1 MKAAQAKT
9 RRDGRTVKY
18 RERQA
23 KERTN
28 GKGEEGGK
36 QWDKVEE
43 YDRERESVPVCGASV
58 RKLL

>member
-43 YDRERESVPVCGASV
+43 YDRERESVRSV
-58 RKLL
+58 R